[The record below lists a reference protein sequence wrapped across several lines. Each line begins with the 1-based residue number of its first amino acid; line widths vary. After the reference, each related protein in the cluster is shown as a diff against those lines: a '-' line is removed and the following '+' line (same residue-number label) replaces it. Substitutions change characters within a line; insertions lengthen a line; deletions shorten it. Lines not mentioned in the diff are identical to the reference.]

1 MPQYHI
7 WTVGCQVNTAD
18 SAKLAAGLRRLGMDP
33 TDQPQDADLV
43 VLNTCAVRQH
53 AEDKAQAKL
62 GSLKHLKQRNPNLRI
77 AVMGCMVGPH
87 TARGDDPIT
96 KRFSFVDTWAQPQR
110 FDQVV
115 NLLDLPGMTDL
126 PEVEDDG
133 GEFWPAGWTD
143 VFPDSTQPT
152 AYVPVIEG
160 CDKFCTYC
168 IVPLRRGRERS
179 RPIDEIA
186 REIEAHTQRG
196 VREVTLLGQTVE
208 AYGKD
213 QPPVDPTTEHADLSD
228 LMRAI
233 HDLPKL
239 QRIRQ
244 LTSYPP
250 DMTDRILEGMRDLP
264 KVCEAFSLP
273 VQAGSDDVL
282 TNMRRGYSVAQFRE
296 RVDKVRQL
304 WPEVS
309 ISTDV
314 IVGFPG
320 ESERDFQDTYD
331 LLEELRFDKVH
342 VAAYS
347 PRTGTFAQ
355 KNQPDDV
362 PRDTKMERLHRVE
375 ELQRD
380 ISFEINNRYLLR
392 DVEVLLEST
401 KPSDRD
407 GFERHTGRTRTMKL
421 VHFDAPI
428 GDHQPGDMLT
438 VAVTRVGAWSL
449 QGEPALANSH
459 AADSR
464 DPVLEAP
471 AARHPTVAVLVVIFT
486 VIDGS
491 LHVLLIER
499 SAPPAEGQW
508 AIPGGA
514 ILHGESMDEAAVR
527 KLEQETGVTDVF
539 LEQLYTFSDLDP
551 SPEGGSIGVA
561 WFALVENQAVRLA
574 IRPAWQPKWW
584 SLDDL
589 PPLAFDNEAVI
600 EVARERLINKL
611 EYTDAAYSLLPPRF
625 TMREL
630 QEVYEAILGRP
641 ARQAKLPP
649 TPALKRFHP
658 GHARKASRRSA
669 PTRTALR
676 LREPRR
682 PKTSRQ
688 RLTAPDRSYLTTTYL
703 ICKNCAYWIVSK

>member
-33 TDQPQDADLV
+33 TDQPRDADLI

-62 GSLKHLKQRNPNLRI
+62 GSLKHLKRANPDLRI

-115 NLLDLPGMTDL
+115 NLLDLPGLTSI
-126 PEVEDDG
+126 PEPEDDG
-133 GEFWPAGWTD
+133 GEFWPEI
-143 VFPDSTQPT
+143 FPIESKPT

-179 RPIDEIA
+179 RPIDEIS

-213 QPPVDPTTEHADLSD
+213 QPPVGINTEHADLSD

-233 HDLPKL
+233 HDLPNL

-250 DMTDRILEGMRDLP
+250 DMTDRILEGMAELP

-282 TNMRRGYSVAQFRE
+282 TNMRRGYSVAQFRN
-296 RVDKVRQL
+296 RVDKVRSL
-304 WPEVS
+304 WPDVS

-320 ESERDFQDTYD
+320 ESESDFQDTYD
-331 LLEELRFDKVH
+331 LLEDLRFDKVH

-362 PRDTKMERLHRVE
+362 PHEVKMERLHRVE
-375 ELQRD
+375 DIQRE
-380 ISFEINNRYLLR
+380 ISFQINNRYLLT

-401 KPSDRD
+401 KPSETE
-407 GFERHTGRTRTMKL
+407 GVERHTGRTRTMKL

-428 GDHQPGDMLT
+428 GAYQSGDMLT
-438 VAVTRVGAWSL
+438 VSVTRVGAWSL
-449 QGEPALANSH
+449 QGQPAL
-459 AADSR
+459 
-464 DPVLEAP
+464 
-471 AARHPTVAVLVVIFT
+471 
-486 VIDGS
+486 GS
-491 LHVLLIER
+491 LQGQ
-499 SAPPAEGQW
+499 PAQ
-508 AIPGGA
+508 
-514 ILHGESMDEAAVR
+514 
-527 KLEQETGVTDVF
+527 T
-539 LEQLYTFSDLDP
+539 
-551 SPEGGSIGVA
+551 
-561 WFALVENQAVRLA
+561 
-574 IRPAWQPKWW
+574 
-584 SLDDL
+584 
-589 PPLAFDNEAVI
+589 
-600 EVARERLINKL
+600 
-611 EYTDAAYSLLPPRF
+611 
-625 TMREL
+625 
-630 QEVYEAILGRP
+630 
-641 ARQAKLPP
+641 
-649 TPALKRFHP
+649 
-658 GHARKASRRSA
+658 
-669 PTRTALR
+669 
-676 LREPRR
+676 
-682 PKTSRQ
+682 
-688 RLTAPDRSYLTTTYL
+688 
-703 ICKNCAYWIVSK
+703 